1 MVEEGSEDRANQFMT
16 GHSESREGDKER
28 REAGK
33 GGRKETGCERGTREA
48 SFS

>member
-1 MVEEGSEDRANQFMT
+1 MVGKGSEDRANQFMT

-28 REAGK
+28 TEAGK
-33 GGRKETGCERGTREA
+33 GGRKETRCDRETREA